1 MPEVP
6 VKLYIDKILKNCRT
20 NVAGLGLIPG
30 PVKDRALRAM
40 ADRRAHDEEAILA
53 ANEKDVDALGKS
65 FGSDLNKDR
74 LKAAVARVR
83 MVAEDVKEMAE
94 RLRVIA
100 DQPDPVG
107 EVTGRWERPDG
118 LVVSRVRMPIGV
130 IGIISELKPLVTVES
145 IALCLKSGNLSVFRG
160 SPDWALTHEVIGK
173 GLREAA
179 DGNGIPTGAWALI
192 DRPEKD
198 VALELIRAGKAL
210 DAIIPRGGAGLRKAV
225 LDGARMPVLCHDGG
239 LTHLYVDADVDL
251 PLVQNVVINS
261 KVQLPS
267 ATNALDTLLVQQGV
281 ARHFLA
287 ALINRLLVEFKVDV
301 RGCPKTLALMG
312 QMPISGHTSI
322 IPATEEDWNRQFQAP
337 TLAVK
342 MVVDMNEALA
352 HIAEHGPCMTAVIAT
367 SNYSSALRFTREADA
382 AAVFVNAS
390 SRLHDAEGFGFGSDI
405 GLSSARVHAK
415 GPIGLAQLTCEKYV
429 VFGNGQLRLPH
440 PVPETYFDAI
450 MLKRP

>member
-6 VKLYIDKILKNCRT
+6 IKLYLDKILKMCR
-20 NVAGLGLIPG
+20 NNASKLGLLSG
-30 PVKDRALRAM
+30 PLKDQALRAM
-40 ADRRAHDEEAILA
+40 ADRLVRDEEAILT
-53 ANEKDVDALGKS
+53 ANEKDVDALPKS
-65 FGSDLNKDR
+65 FGAELNKDR

-83 MVAEDVKEMAE
+83 MVADDVKEMAD
-94 RLRVIA
+94 RLRMIA
-100 DQPDPVG
+100 DRPDPVG
-107 EVTGRWERPDG
+107 MVTGRWERPDG
-118 LVVSRVRMPIGV
+118 LVVSLVRVPIGV

-145 IALCLKSGNLSVFRG
+145 IALCLKSGNVSVFRG
-160 SPDWALTHEVIGK
+160 SPEWTQTHEVIGK

-179 DGNGIPTGAWALI
+179 QHNGIPEGAWALI
-192 DRPEKD
+192 DRQEKE
-198 VALELIRAGKAL
+198 AAIELIRSGKAL

-225 LDGARMPVLCHDGG
+225 LDGARMPVICHDGG

-322 IPATEEDWNRQFQAP
+322 IPATDDDWNRQFQAP

-342 MVVDMNEALA
+342 MVVDMDEALA
-352 HIAEHGPCMTAVIAT
+352 HIAEHGPCMTASIAT

-405 GLSSARVHAK
+405 GLSSARLHAK
-415 GPIGLAQLTCEKYV
+415 GPIGLEQLTCEKYV

>member
-6 VKLYIDKILKNCRT
+6 VKLYLDKILKVCRNAVRRT
-20 NVAGLGLIPG
+20 SVISG

-40 ADRRAHDEEAILA
+40 ADRVAQDEAAILS
-53 ANEKDVDALGKS
+53 ANERDVDALGKS
-65 FGSDLNKDR
+65 FGSEVSKDR

-83 MVAEDVKEMAE
+83 MTADDVKEMAD
-94 RLRVIA
+94 RLRAIA

-107 EVTGRWERPDG
+107 AVTGRWERPDG
-118 LVVSRVRMPIGV
+118 LQVSRVRCSIGV
-130 IGIISELKPLVTVES
+130 IGIISELSPLVTVES
-145 IALCLKSGNLSVFRG
+145 IALCLKSGNVSVFRG
-160 SPDWALTHEVIGK
+160 APDWSQTHEVIGK

-179 DGNGIPTGAWALI
+179 AQQGIPPDAWVFI

-198 VALELIRAGKAL
+198 VAVELIRSGRAL

-225 LDGARMPVLCHDGG
+225 LEGARIPVLCHDGG
-239 LTHLYVDADVDL
+239 QTYLYVDADVDL

-261 KVQLPS
+261 KVQRPA

-281 ARHFLA
+281 ARQFLP
-287 ALINRLLVEFKVDV
+287 ALINRLLVEFKIDV

-322 IPATEEDWNRQFQAP
+322 IPAAEEDWSRQFQSP
-337 TLAVK
+337 TMAVK
-342 MVVDMNEALA
+342 MVTDMDEALT
-352 HIAEHGPCMTAVIAT
+352 HIAEHGLCMTAVIAT
-367 SNYSSALRFTREADA
+367 SNYSSALRFTREVDA
-382 AAVFVNAS
+382 SAVFVNAS

-405 GLSSARVHAK
+405 GLSSARLHAK
-415 GPIGLAQLTCEKYV
+415 GPIGLEQLTCEKYV
-429 VFGNGQLRLPH
+429 VFGNGQLRMPH

>member
-6 VKLYIDKILKNCRT
+6 VKIYIDKILKSCR
-20 NVAGLGLIPG
+20 NIIPSLGLISG

-40 ADRRAHDEEAILA
+40 ADRLARDEEAILS

-65 FGSDLNKDR
+65 FGSELSKDR

-83 MVAEDVKEMAE
+83 MVADDVKEMVE
-94 RLRVIA
+94 RLHVIA

-107 EVTGRWERPDG
+107 AVTGRWERPDG
-118 LVVSRVRMPIGV
+118 LVVSRVRVPIGV
-130 IGIISELKPLVTVES
+130 IGIISELKPLVTVET
-145 IALCLKSGNLSVFRG
+145 IALCLKSGNLGVFRA
-160 SPDWALTHEVIGK
+160 SPDWTQTHQVIGK

-179 DGNGIPTGAWALI
+179 QESGIPDGAWVLI

-210 DAIIPRGGAGLRKAV
+210 DVIIPRGGAGLRKAV
-225 LDGARMPVLCHDGG
+225 LEGAKMPVLCHDGG
-239 LTHLYVDADVDL
+239 LTHLFVDEDVDL

-261 KVQLPS
+261 KVQLPG
-267 ATNALDTLLVQQGV
+267 ATNALDTLLVQQTV
-281 ARHFLA
+281 ARQFLP

-322 IPATEEDWNRQFQAP
+322 IPATDEDWNRQFQAP

-342 MVVDMNEALA
+342 MVVDMEEALR

-367 SNYSSALRFTREADA
+367 SNYSSALRFTREVDA
-382 AAVFVNAS
+382 SAVFVNAS

-405 GLSSARVHAK
+405 GLSSGRLHAK

>member
-6 VKLYIDKILKNCRT
+6 VKLYLDKILKVCRNAVRKT
-20 NVAGLGLIPG
+20 SVISG

-40 ADRRAHDEEAILA
+40 ADRVAQDEAAILS
-53 ANEKDVDALGKS
+53 ANERDVDALGKS
-65 FGSDLNKDR
+65 FGSEVSKDR

-83 MVAEDVKEMAE
+83 MTADDVKEMAD
-94 RLRVIA
+94 RLRAIA

-107 EVTGRWERPDG
+107 AVTGRWERPDG
-118 LVVSRVRMPIGV
+118 LQVSRVRCSIGV
-130 IGIISELKPLVTVES
+130 IGIISELSPLVTVES
-145 IALCLKSGNLSVFRG
+145 IALCLKSGNVSVFRG
-160 SPDWALTHEVIGK
+160 APDWSQTHEVIGK

-179 DGNGIPTGAWALI
+179 AQQGIPPDAWVFI

-198 VALELIRAGKAL
+198 VAVELIRSGRAL

-225 LDGARMPVLCHDGG
+225 LEGARMPVLCHDGG
-239 LTHLYVDADVDL
+239 QTYLYVDADVDL

-261 KVQLPS
+261 KVQRPA

-281 ARHFLA
+281 ARQFLP
-287 ALINRLLVEFKVDV
+287 ALINRLLVEFKIDV

-322 IPATEEDWNRQFQAP
+322 IPAAEEDWSRQFQSP
-337 TLAVK
+337 TMAVK
-342 MVVDMNEALA
+342 MVTDMDEALT
-352 HIAEHGPCMTAVIAT
+352 HIAEHGLCMTAVIAT
-367 SNYSSALRFTREADA
+367 SNYSSALRFTREVDA
-382 AAVFVNAS
+382 SAVFVNAS

-405 GLSSARVHAK
+405 GLSSARLHAK
-415 GPIGLAQLTCEKYV
+415 GPIGLEQLTCEKYV
-429 VFGNGQLRLPH
+429 VFGNGQLRMPH

>member
-6 VKLYIDKILKNCRT
+6 VKLYLDKILKTCRGH
-20 NVAGLGLIPG
+20 VSRLGLIAG
-30 PVKDRALRAM
+30 PVKNRALHAM
-40 ADRRAHDEEAILA
+40 ADRLSRDEEAILA

-65 FGSDLNKDR
+65 FGTELNKDR

-100 DQPDPVG
+100 DRPDPVG
-107 EVTGRWERPDG
+107 AVTGRWERPDG
-118 LVVSRVRMPIGV
+118 LVVSRVRVPIGI

-179 DGNGIPTGAWALI
+179 QEQGIPDGAWVLV

-225 LDGARMPVLCHDGG
+225 LDGARMPVLCHEVG

-287 ALINRLLVEFKVDV
+287 ALINRLLVEYKVDV

-322 IPATEEDWNRQFQAP
+322 VPATDDDWNRQFQTP

-342 MVVDMNEALA
+342 MVVDLNEALA

-382 AAVFVNAS
+382 GAVLVNAS

-405 GLSSARVHAK
+405 GLSSARLHAK
-415 GPIGLAQLTCEKYV
+415 GPIGLEQLTCEKYV

>member
-1 MPEVP
+1 MPELP
-6 VKLYIDKILKNCRT
+6 VKLYLDKLLKSCRNST
-20 NVAGLGLIPG
+20 HRLAVIPG

-40 ADRRAHDEEAILA
+40 ADRVAQDEEAILS

-65 FGSDLNKDR
+65 FGIEVSKDR

-83 MVAEDVKEMAE
+83 MTADDVKGMAE
-94 RLRVIA
+94 RLRAIA

-107 EVTGRWERPDG
+107 AVTGRWERPDG
-118 LVVSRVRMPIGV
+118 LQVSRVRVPIGV
-130 IGIISELKPLVTVES
+130 IGIISELEPLVTVES
-145 IALCLKSGNLSVFRG
+145 IALCLKSGNVSVFRG
-160 SPDWALTHEVIGK
+160 APDWSQTHEVIGK
-173 GLREAA
+173 ALREAA
-179 DGNGIPTGAWALI
+179 GQNGIPSDAWVFI
-192 DRPEKD
+192 DRPEKEAA
-198 VALELIRAGKAL
+198 VELIKSGKAL

-225 LDGARMPVLCHDGG
+225 LEGARMPVLCHDGG

-261 KVQLPS
+261 KVQLPA

-281 ARHFLA
+281 ARQFLP

-322 IPATEEDWNRQFQAP
+322 IPAVEEDWSRQFQAP

-342 MVVDMNEALA
+342 MVTDMDEALT
-352 HIAEHGPCMTAVIAT
+352 HIAEHGLCLTAVIAT
-367 SNYSSALRFTREADA
+367 SNYSSALRFTREVDA
-382 AAVFVNAS
+382 SAVFVNAS

-405 GLSSARVHAK
+405 GLSSARLHAK
-415 GPIGLAQLTCEKYV
+415 GPIGLEQLTCEKYV
-429 VFGNGQLRLPH
+429 AFGNGQLRMPH

>member
-6 VKLYIDKILKNCRT
+6 VKLYIDKLLKNCRT
-20 NVAGLGLIPG
+20 IVPSIAMIPG
-30 PVKDRALRAM
+30 PVKDKALRAM
-40 ADRRAHDEEAILA
+40 ADRLVADQESILS

-65 FGSDLNKDR
+65 FGTELNKDR

-83 MVAEDVKEMAE
+83 MAGEDVKEMAE
-94 RLRVIA
+94 RLRMIA
-100 DQPDPVG
+100 DRPDPVG
-107 EVTGRWERPDG
+107 TVTGRWERPDG
-118 LVVSRVRMPIGV
+118 LLVSRVRVPIGV

-145 IALCLKSGNLSVFRG
+145 IALCLKSGNVSVFRG
-160 SPDWALTHEVIGK
+160 APDWAQTHEVIGK
-173 GLREAA
+173 GLRAA
-179 DGNGIPTGAWALI
+179 AQEHGIPDGAWVLV
-192 DRPEKD
+192 DRPEKE

-225 LDGARMPVLCHDGG
+225 LEGAKMPVLCHDGG

-261 KVQLPS
+261 KVQLPA

-281 ARHFLA
+281 ARQFLP

-301 RGCPKTLALMG
+301 RGCPKTMALMG

-322 IPATEEDWNRQFQAP
+322 VSSTEEDWSCQFQAP
-337 TLAVK
+337 SLAVK
-342 MVVDMNEALA
+342 MVVDMDEALA
-352 HIAEHGPCMTAVIAT
+352 HIAKYGPCLTAAIAT
-367 SNYSSALRFTREADA
+367 SNYSSALRFTREVDA
-382 AAVFVNAS
+382 SAVFVNAS
-390 SRLHDAEGFGFGSDI
+390 TRLHDAEGFGFGSDI
-405 GLSSARVHAK
+405 GLSSARLHAK
-415 GPIGLAQLTCEKYV
+415 GPIGLEQLTCEKYV
-429 VFGNGQLRLPH
+429 AFGNGQLRLPH

>member
-6 VKLYIDKILKNCRT
+6 IKLYLDKLLKLCRNAVRKT
-20 NVAGLGLIPG
+20 SVIPG

-40 ADRRAHDEEAILA
+40 ADRVAQDEAAILS
-53 ANEKDVDALGKS
+53 ANERDVDALGKS
-65 FGSDLNKDR
+65 FGSEVSKDR

-83 MVAEDVKEMAE
+83 MTADDVKEMAE
-94 RLRVIA
+94 RLRAIA

-107 EVTGRWERPDG
+107 AVTGRWERPDG
-118 LVVSRVRMPIGV
+118 LQVSRVRVSIGV
-130 IGIISELKPLVTVES
+130 IGIISELPPLVTVES
-145 IALCLKSGNLSVFRG
+145 IALCLKSGNVSVFRG
-160 SPDWALTHEVIGK
+160 APEWSQTHEVIGK

-179 DGNGIPTGAWALI
+179 GQHGIPPDSWVFI

-198 VALELIRAGKAL
+198 VAVELIRSGRAL
-210 DAIIPRGGAGLRKAV
+210 DAIIPRGGTGLRKAV
-225 LDGARMPVLCHDGG
+225 LEGARMPVLCHDGG
-239 LTHLYVDADVDL
+239 QTYLFVDADVDL

-261 KVQLPS
+261 KVQRPA

-281 ARHFLA
+281 ARQFLP
-287 ALINRLLVEFKVDV
+287 ALINRLLVEFKIDV

-322 IPATEEDWNRQFQAP
+322 IPAAEEDWSRQFQSP

-342 MVVDMNEALA
+342 MVADMDEALT
-352 HIAEHGPCMTAVIAT
+352 HIAEHGLCMTAVIAT
-367 SNYSSALRFTREADA
+367 SNYSSALRFTREVDA
-382 AAVFVNAS
+382 SAVFVNAS

-405 GLSSARVHAK
+405 GLSSARLHAK
-415 GPIGLAQLTCEKYV
+415 GPIGLEQLTCEKYV
-429 VFGNGQLRLPH
+429 VFGNGQLRMPH

>member
-6 VKLYIDKILKNCRT
+6 VKLYLDKILKTCR
-20 NVAGLGLIPG
+20 NIVSKIGLLSG
-30 PVKDRALRAM
+30 PVKDRALHAM
-40 ADRRAHDEEAILA
+40 AERLVRDEEAILS

-65 FGSDLNKDR
+65 FGTELSKDR

-83 MVAEDVKEMAE
+83 MGPDDVKEMAE
-94 RLRVIA
+94 GLRIIA
-100 DQPDPVG
+100 DRPDPVG
-107 EVTGRWERPDG
+107 MVTSRWERPDG
-118 LVVSRVRMPIGV
+118 LIVSRVRVPIGV

-145 IALCLKSGNLSVFRG
+145 IGLCLKSGNVSVFRG
-160 SPDWALTHEVIGK
+160 SPEWAQTHDVIGK

-179 DGNGIPTGAWALI
+179 QENGIPEGAWALI
-192 DRPEKD
+192 DRPEKE
-198 VALELIRAGKAL
+198 AAIELIRSGRAL

-239 LTHLYVDADVDL
+239 LTHLYVDAEVDL

-261 KVQLPS
+261 KVQLPA

-322 IPATEEDWNRQFQAP
+322 IPATDEDWNRQFQAP

-342 MVVDMNEALA
+342 MVVDMDEALE
-352 HIAEHGPCMTAVIAT
+352 HIAKHGPCMTAAIAT
-367 SNYSSALRFTREADA
+367 SNYSSALRFSREADA
-382 AAVFVNAS
+382 AAVVVNAS

-405 GLSSARVHAK
+405 GLSSARLHAK
-415 GPIGLAQLTCEKYV
+415 GPIGLEQLTCEKYV
-429 VFGNGQLRLPH
+429 VFGNGQLRFPH